1 MYSDQSFNLQNGD
14 SLHVKTLIIG
24 MLANGVWQKVE
35 NEMVWLWIDFPQAQN
50 VCRELVKWGCKKGYT
65 GRCKCLTSGLKYT
78 ELCQYFG
85 PRRNGKLLVLE
96 KVYWLIL

>member
-35 NEMVWLWIDFPQAQN
+35 NEMVWLWIDFPQA
-50 VCRELVKWGCKKGYT
+50 
-65 GRCKCLTSGLKYT
+65 
-78 ELCQYFG
+78 
-85 PRRNGKLLVLE
+85 
-96 KVYWLIL
+96 